1 MQNENALALPMA
13 ASSDDLGDFSAPA
26 PLGGMDLGGDFGG
39 GDLGMGGM
47 GGGALDMPAMGGG
60 GLPAAKSKLSGKAK
74 AAIVVRLLLNE
85 GADIPLE
92 SLPDD
97 LQIEL
102 TQQMGRMGLID
113 RDTLHEVA
121 GEFAEM
127 LDNVGLSFPN
137 GLAGALSAMEGKI
150 SRQTASR
157 LRKEAGVRQ
166 FGDPWERLRALPPED
181 LAELAEA
188 ESTEVAAV
196 LLSKLDTTKAAQM
209 LIHLPG
215 PVARRITYAVSQ
227 TAAVT
232 PDTVDRIGLSLAAQ
246 IEARPEVAFDETPGQ
261 RMGAILTQAAAGKR
275 DEVLT
280 ALDEE
285 DEEFA
290 GDVRK
295 SIFTYALIAQRVSP
309 VDVPKIA
316 RVLAQQDLVTAIA
329 FSTGEEDVETSEFML
344 ANMSSRMAN
353 NIREEVSERGKVKR
367 SVGETAMSNIVN
379 ALREL
384 VNSGEVELRSAEDE
398 EEE

>member
-47 GGGALDMPAMGGG
+47 GGGALDMPAIGGG